1 MLNVGLLA
9 GTNGAGRRTI
19 HMSEQGSGTRGRR
32 GPIVWG
38 GLALL
43 TLVALGS
50 SVFLSN
56 AGVTASERDAVD
68 RAEDLTASIVASELT
83 RELVLQDI
91 TGEDYRRLLVA
102 VQAGILSDDQVVT
115 VRVWRTDGNL
125 LFSTAQRDE
134 PGEVVATDDPQIQAA
149 AGGEVVSVLSTEI
162 EPRIGLRRP
171 SEELL
176 QTYVP
181 VSLLTDSF
189 VEAVVEIDQRYGAIR
204 NDALT
209 LWRPVQIL
217 LAVGLVLIVGGLVRS
232 LRRSSPAL
240 EASAPSP
247 TVTYSRADDR
257 VVREA
262 KDRVQAAERRA
273 KEAEERLREREQQ
286 GAAAPENGALEEL
299 ELKLRAADA
308 EREQHIGEI
317 QRLRAALAQKDVDLA
332 LARDGNGNTKAEAK
346 RANKL
351 IAEADGRAGEAE
363 QKAAAAE
370 RRAAEAAQRAVDASG
385 RALEMEAQVRALE
398 EKLSQA
404 ATTPEATS
412 PTKRRDGAERK
423 TASELKRSNDELT
436 KTKAALTNTLAELEA
451 ARARLGTTE
460 TELGSAQGELGT
472 AKDRLSQAEAE
483 RDAFRARMAGLEV
496 SFAEAQADAAA
507 RASAASKAETQ
518 PSSDDGRVVSA
529 LEQRAGD
536 AERRLAD
543 SEERFADA
551 QAKLGESDAQLADAL
566 ARLEELDRS
575 RSNLEGDAASGGTD
589 LSARIAELEKV
600 RRADIQELHRVQES
614 FANTQVEF
622 TNTTKKLRE
631 AERRIRELEG
641 DSGVRRPGVPTYA
654 PVADHGTPEP
664 EPVRSEREV
673 RPVDPDSFEDRV
685 SSLRAGLAAANDLSW
700 DLDRE
705 AAIGRFSEDGLPPMP
720 PEPQPDAL
728 PEPGGAR
735 EPDAVADPDEEG
747 LSLRERLAR
756 AAAARHRGPLA

>member
-9 GTNGAGRRTI
+9 GACVAGRRTI
-19 HMSEQGSGTRGRR
+19 HMSEQGSGTRGRK

-43 TLVALGS
+43 TLVALGG
-50 SVFLSN
+50 SVFLSK
-56 AGVTASERDAVD
+56 AAVTASERDAVD

-134 PGEVVATDDPQIQAA
+134 PAEVIAADDPQIQAA
-149 AGGEVVSVLSTEI
+149 AGGEVVSALSTEI
-162 EPRIGLRRP
+162 EPRVGLRRP

-232 LRRSSPAL
+232 LRRRSPAP

-247 TVTYSRADDR
+247 TVTYARADDR

-262 KDRVQAAERRA
+262 KDRVHAAERRA
-273 KEAEERLREREQQ
+273 KEAEERLREREQ

-299 ELKLRAADA
+299 DLKLRAADA

-317 QRLRAALAQKDVDLA
+317 QRLRAALAKKDADLV

-346 RANKL
+346 KANKL

-398 EKLSQA
+398 ERLSQA
-404 ATTPEATS
+404 AATAE
-412 PTKRRDGAERK
+412 PAPTTKRRDGAERK
-423 TASELKRSNDELT
+423 AAAELKRSNDELT
-436 KTKAALTNTLAELEA
+436 KTKAALTDTLAELDA
-451 ARARLGTTE
+451 ARERLGTTE

-483 RDAFRARMAGLEV
+483 RDAFRARMVGLEV
-496 SFAEAQADAAA
+496 TLAEAQADAAA
-507 RASAASKAETQ
+507 RASAASKAETR
-518 PSSDDGRVVSA
+518 PSTDDGSVVSA

-551 QAKLGESDAQLADAL
+551 QAKLGESDAQLANAL
-566 ARLEELDRS
+566 ARLEELERS
-575 RSNLEGDAASGGTD
+575 RSNLEGDGASGTD
-589 LSARIAELEKV
+589 LPARIAELEKA

-641 DSGVRRPGVPTYA
+641 DSGGRRPGVPTYA
-654 PVADHGTPEP
+654 PVADHGTREP
-664 EPVRSEREV
+664 EPTRSEREE
-673 RPVDPDSFEDRV
+673 RPVDPDSFEERV

-705 AAIGRFSEDGLPPMP
+705 AANGRFSEDGLPPMP

-728 PEPGGAR
+728 PEPEAR
-735 EPDAVADPDEEG
+735 EPDSVGDPDEEG